1 MKNLNAEIYH
11 NKTSISIKVEID
23 VFINNIDSLNIVLL
37 FTHVYKV
44 RRFGLLSSVSLNDSS
59 NPIADITVATINVTL
74 TP

>member
-1 MKNLNAEIYH
+1 MLRFII